1 MTTTLLPTARPNYVP
16 RSQKHRD
23 EALPACVGAAD
34 LFQHRL
40 LEDGAKPNGVE
51 ERNLQQMLIR
61 KTENLCL
68 DCPMMV
74 QCLYRAVVECDVDGI
89 CAGTTPGQRLA
100 IREELGIEIEAED
113 FTNLAGANSH
123 MVSHDDVLRLRA
135 AHPDESLDALSQRL
149 GCSLSTVKR
158 HLRRARREAAQGVK
172 AEKQPTVQEVLA
184 AYNKVVLSRET
195 VRRAA

>member
-1 MTTTLLPTARPNYVP
+1 MTTTLLPTARPDYIP
-16 RSQKHRD
+16 RSQNHRD
-23 EALPACVGAAD
+23 EALPACFGEAD
-34 LFQHRL
+34 VFQHPL

-89 CAGTTPGQRLA
+89 CAGTTAGQRMA
-100 IREELGIEIEAED
+100 IREELGIQVETED

-123 MVSHDDVLRLRA
+123 MVSHDEVLRLRA
-135 AHPDESLDALSQRL
+135 AYPDESLEALSQRL

-158 HLRRARREAAQGVK
+158 HLRRARREANQVEK
-172 AEKQPTVQEVLA
+172 VQKQPTVQEVLA
-184 AYNKVVLSRET
+184 ASNKVVLGREAI
-195 VRRAA
+195 RRAA